1 MLKPIIVDQYV
12 AARVYFGCVVV
23 IFFLEGIIRNVL
35 LLLSKL
41 HKNKPTPASHWGVTV
56 FLHTTLT
63 RAVPIPYFTDYHV
76 LDVVRFA
83 IFAVLNVIF
92 ALNTNQYTT
101 DYTLYGWLTIANGGL
116 AFLLAA
122 RSNLFSLILRI
133 PAPVLLQYHRWIGLA
148 TVADATVHVSFNI
161 MHFINTDQIMS
172 NLASARI
179 QVGLAAWVCLVI
191 MLLTALPIVR
201 RRSFEVFYYAHFLFF
216 VFIGGAL
223 YHTTKGPEFLLPGF
237 GLWVIDRAIRLA
249 YGFRNITVESAT
261 YYEGDLTKLRLRG
274 MRAAE
279 PGQMVWL
286 QLSGVSRLNW
296 HPFTVASSVALDGDH
311 AMPTATMT
319 PRTTVAIRGLGGYT
333 SAVQQLAEKEPE
345 SAETSISS
353 RNLRV
358 RLDGPYGVSR
368 FNWHDERLVILVA
381 GGVGITPGISIASS
395 IITAAT
401 IGSSSPANPPVTTHI
416 HLLWVV
422 KHATHITWFADELHS
437 LHTLLSRQPNPTV
450 RFNVMIHVTS
460 NASSAPMPALEPS
473 NSSSVEMMKQV
484 NTMSSPS
491 NGNPWRL
498 QHGRPDIHR
507 WFTNCKGTA
516 PSVDAAVNVCGPA
529 ALVLDVRRASVAQS
543 SGSCLFRIEEESFE
557 L

>member
-1 MLKPIIVDQYV
+1 ML
-12 AARVYFGCVVV
+12 G
-23 IFFLEGIIRNVL
+23 
-35 LLLSKL
+35 
-41 HKNKPTPASHWGVTV
+41 NKPTPASHWRSTV
-56 FLHTTLT
+56 LLHSTLT
-63 RAVPIPYFTDYHV
+63 RAVPIPYFTDYHI
-76 LDVVRFA
+76 LDIVRFA
-83 IFAVLNVIF
+83 VFAVLNIIF

-161 MHFINTDQIMS
+161 MHFVNTDQIMS

-216 VFIGGAL
+216 VFIAGAL
-223 YHTTKGPEFLLPGF
+223 YHTTKGPEFLFPGF

-249 YGFRNITVESAT
+249 YGFRKITVESVT
-261 YYEGDLTKLRLRG
+261 YYEGDLTKLQLRG
-274 MRAAE
+274 MRVAR

-296 HPFTVASSVALDGDH
+296 HPFTVASSVALEGDA
-311 AMPTATMT
+311 AMPNATIT

-333 SAVQQLAEKEPE
+333 SAVQQLAEKGTG
-345 SAETSISS
+345 SAETGISS
-353 RNLRV
+353 RNVRV

-368 FNWHDERLVILVA
+368 FNWHDERLVMLIA
-381 GGVGITPGISIASS
+381 GGVGITPSISIASS

-401 IGSSSPANPPVTTHI
+401 IGSSNAVHAPVTTHI

-422 KHATHITWFADELHS
+422 KDAAHITWFADELRS
-437 LHTLLSRQPNPTV
+437 FHTLLSRQPDQTV
-450 RFNVMIHVTS
+450 RFNAMIHVT
-460 NASSAPMPALEPS
+460 NNGSSAPTPGLEPGK
-473 NSSSVEMMKQV
+473 SSSVEMMKQV
-484 NTMSSPS
+484 QTVSSASTSSVPS
-491 NGNPWRL
+491 NGNSW
-498 QHGRPDIHR
+498 QVQQGRPDIHR
-507 WFTNCKGTA
+507 WFASCKNTE
-516 PSVDAAVNVCGPA
+516 PNVDAAVNVCGPA
-529 ALVLDVRRASVAQS
+529 ALVLDVRRASMAQS
-543 SGSCLFRIEEESFE
+543 SSSCLFRIEEESFQ